1 MVSLDEHYPNP
12 CAFCKIAAAYP
23 PDSSPI
29 PSNPDPEKV
38 DPQCFLL
45 LSTPHV
51 LAFLDILPIAPGHI
65 LLATRKHYQKLSDLH
80 NTVPNTTPH
89 GNSSSDAAAARE
101 AREEARETSRALGEY
116 LPLLSRALCRV
127 TGIEDWNV
135 VQNNGERAAQVVP
148 HIHFHLIPRYQ
159 EGRREVEGRNGK
171 VDVGMLKS
179 WRVFGRGARED
190 LDEEEAAGMAKELR
204 EVMRNV
210 PAVMRWT
217 LASPTKLLGV
227 HADTSRTP
235 RAGQD
240 GSQDGSQPQRGSAD
254 ASKTRAILEERDATF
269 LEHG

>member
-1 MVSLDEHYPNP
+1 MSSLDEHYPTP
-12 CAFCKIAAAYP
+12 CAFCKIATAYP
-23 PDSSPI
+23 PDASSPI
-29 PSNPDPEKV
+29 PSNPDPEKI

-80 NTVPNTTPH
+80 NSPH
-89 GNSSSDAAAARE
+89 SSGDGPEAHAAAAREE

-116 LPLLSRALCRV
+116 LPLLSRALCQV

-159 EGRREVEGRNGK
+159 EGRRDVAGRKGK

-179 WRVFGRGARED
+179 WTVFGRGARED
-190 LDEEEAAGMAKELR
+190 LDEVEAEEMARELRGVMRKELEGGR
-204 EVMRNV
+204 GVV
-210 PAVMRWT
+210 GGKA
-217 LASPTKLLGV
+217 KL
-227 HADTSRTP
+227 
-235 RAGQD
+235 
-240 GSQDGSQPQRGSAD
+240 
-254 ASKTRAILEERDATF
+254 
-269 LEHG
+269 